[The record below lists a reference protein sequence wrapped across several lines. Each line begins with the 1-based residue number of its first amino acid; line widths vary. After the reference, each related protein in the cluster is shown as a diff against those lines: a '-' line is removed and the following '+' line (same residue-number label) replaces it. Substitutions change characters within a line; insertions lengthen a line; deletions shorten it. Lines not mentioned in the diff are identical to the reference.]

1 MGIDSGYLLKKADA
15 SRHSSLEYASKD
27 EILSIQERLLTEHI
41 EYAATHSPYYKS
53 LFATHNIDAPSIKSV
68 SDLSCLPCTS
78 KSDLINQ
85 NESFLAC
92 SKRDIADICLTS
104 ATTGDRPTVLYQTQ
118 QDLSRL
124 AYNEEAALKM
134 IGIVPED
141 RIIIFAAIDRCFMA
155 GLAYYL
161 GSINM
166 GATVIRAGAGSPAQQ
181 WELIKTTSPTVII
194 GVPSLIRKIGQ
205 YAIGMGERP
214 DKMPVHSILGIGEA
228 IRSEGLT
235 LLPVACSVEQMWSAR
250 IYSTY
255 ASSEMATAF
264 SECTEGSGG
273 HLRPELLVV
282 EILDDESN
290 PVPPGEKGEITVTP
304 LGVKGMPLI
313 RFKTGDISFL
323 IEKSCPCGRNTP
335 RLGPIIG
342 RKNQMLKLKGTTI
355 FPSAILS
362 SLEAVDG
369 VEGGYIEVLSNDDG
383 TDNVILYVAINDKSI
398 SLKYLVDLLRAKL
411 RVVPQINIISVEEL
425 QKKTFPPEKR
435 KKTTFFDL
443 RQAGI

>member
-1 MGIDSGYLLKKADA
+1 MDSNSGQLLKKADA
-15 SRHSSLEYASKD
+15 CKHAALEYASKA
-27 EILSIQERLLTEHI
+27 EILRLQERLLSEHI
-41 EYAATHSPYYKS
+41 KYTCEHSPYYKS
-53 LFATHNIDAPSIKSV
+53 LFESLNIDVRSIKSI
-68 SDLSCLPCTS
+68 SDLSTLPCTS
-78 KSDLINQ
+78 KMDLIDK
-85 NESFLAC
+85 NEDFLAC
-92 SKRDIADICLTS
+92 SKTDIVDICLTS
-104 ATTGDRPTVLYQTQ
+104 ATTGDKPTVLYQTSD
-118 QDLSRL
+118 DLSRL

-134 IGIVPED
+134 IGIKPD
-141 RIIIFAAIDRCFMA
+141 DKIIIFAAIDRCFMA

-161 GSINM
+161 GSLNI

-181 WELIKTTSPTVII
+181 WELINATSPTVII

-205 YAIGMGERP
+205 HAIDKGQRP
-214 DKMPVHSILGIGEA
+214 DKTPLHSIVGIGEPL
-228 IRSEGLT
+228 RSEDLT
-235 LLPVACSVEQMWSAR
+235 LLPLASSVEQMWSAK

-264 SECTEGSGG
+264 SECKEASGG
-273 HLRPELLVV
+273 HLRPELLVL

-290 PVPPGEKGEITVTP
+290 PVASGEKGEVTVTP

-323 IEKSCPCGRNTP
+323 IEDDCPCGRNTP

-369 VEGGYIEVLSNDDG
+369 IEGGYIEVLRNNDD
-383 TDNVILYVAINDKSI
+383 TDNVVLYVAINDPSI
-398 SLKYLVDLLRAKL
+398 TLKCLVDLLRAKL
-411 RVVPQINIISVEEL
+411 RVVPQINIISTEEL
-425 QKKTFPPEKR
+425 QKKTLPPEKR
-435 KKTTFFDL
+435 KKITFFDL
-443 RQAGI
+443 R